1 MQVSG
6 LDHVNIVT
14 DDLDRS
20 AQFYERLLGLTA
32 TRPPHARPGMDGRWL
47 YDAAGRAIIHL
58 ALRNPE
64 MHRPGPSPD
73 TGPIDHVAL
82 ACTGF
87 EAMLA
92 RCVEL
97 GLEHRVTDRKF
108 GTLRQVFVTDPNN
121 VVLELNFAGE

>member
-6 LDHVNIVT
+6 IDHVNIVT

-32 TRPPHARPGMDGRWL
+32 TRLPNAPPGFDGRWL
-47 YDAAGRAIIHL
+47 YDVSGKAIIHL
-58 ALRNPE
+58 AGRRE
-64 MHRPGPSPD
+64 GMHRPGPHPD

-92 RCVEL
+92 RCAEL
-97 GLEHRVTDRKF
+97 GLDHKINDRKF
-108 GTLRQVFVTDPNN
+108 GTLRQVFVSDPNN